1 MTYAQPGPIDGS
13 LLRLQDNH
21 VSNQVWEDQERMIR
35 PRYNSI
41 WAFTNLDRIDNRV
54 KNLITLAGFDH
65 VINVRKV
72 DINQHLVSALI
83 ERWRTETH
91 TFHFPH
97 GEATITLQDVVL
109 QLDLKI
115 DGLPQLLVDAND
127 VVIALHARAHIMML
141 IGGYL
146 MPDRVHFMMSTK
158 FSTSRLLI
166 IYASILFQV
175 LSTSNVFYGPSQMFA
190 TTFNTPP
197 SAYNLPPLTSCYRP
211 SLLTQMRDMGHEDKE
226 DDDDDNNNNDDDD
239 DGDDHVLQQQ

>member
-21 VSNQVWEDQERMIR
+21 VSNQVWEGQERMIR

-72 DINQHLVSALI
+72 DINQHLVSALV

-97 GEATITLQDVVL
+97 GEATITLQDVAL

-115 DGLPQLLVDAND
+115 DGLPVTGIITGNVRVACQTLLGEND
-127 VVIALHARAHIMML
+127 LSKLAA
-141 IGGYL
+141 
-146 MPDRVHFMMSTK
+146 TK
-158 FSTSRLLI
+158 FSATSR
-166 IYASILFQV
+166 
-175 LSTSNVFYGPSQMFA
+175 
-190 TTFNTPP
+190 
-197 SAYNLPPLTSCYRP
+197 
-211 SLLTQMRDMGHEDKE
+211 
-226 DDDDDNNNNDDDD
+226 
-239 DGDDHVLQQQ
+239 